1 MPHKSSH
8 EQNSGRIFRIYSK
21 GEHLETI
28 FVKIIARLPPQVQE
42 LPLEQKIEGR
52 IVLG

>member
-1 MPHKSSH
+1 MVRDKCRRLGATQSSH
-8 EQNSGRIFRIYSK
+8 EQNSGRIFRIGSK

-42 LPLEQKIEGR
+42 
-52 IVLG
+52 